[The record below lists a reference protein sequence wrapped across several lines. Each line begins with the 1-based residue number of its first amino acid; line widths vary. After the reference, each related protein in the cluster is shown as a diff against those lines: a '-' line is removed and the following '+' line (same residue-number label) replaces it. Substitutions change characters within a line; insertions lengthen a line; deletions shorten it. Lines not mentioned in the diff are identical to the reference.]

1 MFLFTPPLFFLSC
14 LLWHVHRVLET
25 TGCSVFLSDVELVLT
40 RGLTASSL
48 SFLRIYFFGW
58 SIFAFFDG
66 SARGMHYLVHSTKP
80 ITLSCFTTPNRYKPR
95 GLLHQPSRHC
105 FGSPGND
112 STRLNSIY
120 DHIDGMISMG
130 LVSAHLFSLV
140 ENCKPV
146 MSCWGSN
153 L

>member
-1 MFLFTPPLFFLSC
+1 
-14 LLWHVHRVLET
+14 
-25 TGCSVFLSDVELVLT
+25 
-40 RGLTASSL
+40 
-48 SFLRIYFFGW
+48 
-58 SIFAFFDG
+58 
-66 SARGMHYLVHSTKP
+66 MHYLVHSTKP

-140 ENCKPV
+140 EKGKPV
-146 MSCWGSN
+146 MSC
-153 L
+153 